1 MRVRKATMRDI
12 PALLELINGYASQG
26 VMLPRTEFEMAE
38 SLRDFLLVE
47 DGRAIAACGALHFYT
62 PTSGEIR
69 SLAVARA
76 WQGRGLGSLLATQLE
91 DEARQCGLEL
101 LFLFT
106 YVPRFFEKLGYQE
119 VDRSELPLKAWKD
132 CMRCPKFQCC
142 DEVAM
147 VKYLDRPEVVEAAL
161 RGELEA
167 YHRDPEA
174 VLIQLPSIKSG

>member
-1 MRVRKATMRDI
+1 MRIRKATMRDI
-12 PALLELINGYASQG
+12 PALLELINGYAGQG

-47 DGRAIAACGALHFYT
+47 DGGAIAACGALHFYT
-62 PTSGEIR
+62 PASGEIR
-69 SLAVARA
+69 SLAVEPAF
-76 WQGRGLGSLLATQLE
+76 QGRGLGRQLAVELE
-91 DEARQCGLEL
+91 LEARQCGLEL

-106 YVPRFFEKLGYQE
+106 YVPRFFEKLGYRE

-147 VKYLDRPEVVEAAL
+147 VKYLNRPEVVEAAI

-167 YHRDPEA
+167 FHRDPESG
-174 VLIQLPSIKSG
+174 LIRLPAIKSR